1 MPSML
6 VINIKV
12 TMENR
17 IHPEAIF
24 IQLNTYCNAT
34 CINCPHIFTYKE
46 IHEKGSMNEKTWHK
60 ILADLIEMDYRGQ
73 VGFYLHHEP
82 LIDATLYDKIKEVN
96 SRTNAYVVIST
107 NGSLLNEGNRK
118 KLIEANPQKVHINI
132 NSGIEEEYEKS
143 MGLSFKNTI
152 KNIQDF
158 IQEAEGLIEIEINC
172 PVMEGYD
179 AKSLK
184 ILFPS
189 VKVNLD
195 NYANSRGGLLP
206 NLFGKVKGSH
216 FKVDDYCVQPSKNFN
231 ILFDGSVIVCCI
243 DWMHESKKDFCN
255 VNDYSII
262 ELYSKVRELEESFKE
277 GNYSKYKMC
286 ELCSSEMGFSKK
298 PDSDKKLQILITNH
312 HLLDYTGS
320 EILTFT
326 LANQLKNNGHQI
338 TVYSKYLDNMKQWF
352 DEKNIRVVNR
362 LESISGELFDV
373 AHIHH
378 NISAIEVRRW
388 FPKIPLVF
396 YSQGVLP
403 FLEHPPLINVDIQKY
418 VAISEEV
425 RDNIESFGIAPEKIE
440 IVRNLIDNK
449 LFYTSRPPNQV
460 PQNVLVISG
469 RIDQVKEQIIREAC
483 QEKGLGVEFL
493 GGRFGSVNQTILKEK
508 IECADIIFSLGRG
521 AIEAMIAG
529 RAVIIFD
536 YLGGDGMVT
545 VETYAEIQKNNFSGR
560 RFGYSYSKDEIVS
573 EIEKYDLDTI
583 ETVRNR
589 AVEDYSAFNASRKL
603 EKIYI
608 DAIKGTSENHL
619 SDEDMSLVEFTNNII
634 QETYNYAY
642 ESGFRNG
649 RAYLEATANARI
661 EKNILNELVENK
673 LNPTNDVNQEMKE
686 STTRDKVF
694 QKALVAKEKQN
705 LKALVELSQ
714 IHIKHQNYF
723 DAYLL
728 LQKVLKDNPV
738 HELAQKNLNLLNEQ
752 ITKKKKEIKWN
763 SKNSSDTLMNAE
775 RLIEKQNLSGAKE
788 KLFTVLNLEPQHIEA
803 LNDLSVVSILEKN
816 FDYAYELINVILRI
830 EHANEVA
837 QGNLKYLEEISS
849 N

>member
-1 MPSML
+1 MPSL
-6 VINIKV
+6 PVINIKV
-12 TMENR
+12 PMENR

-46 IHEKGSMNEKTWHK
+46 IHEKGSMSEKTWHK
-60 ILADLIEMDYRGQ
+60 ILSDLIEMDFRGQ

-82 LIDATLYDKIKEVN
+82 LIDVTLYDKIREVN

-107 NGSLLNEGNRK
+107 NGSLLSEGNRK
-118 KLIEANPQKVHINI
+118 KLINAKPHKVHINI

-143 MGLSFKNTI
+143 MGLNFKNTI
-152 KNIQDF
+152 KNAQNF
-158 IQEAEGLIEIEINC
+158 IQEAKGLVEIEINC

-179 AKSLK
+179 VKSLEK
-184 ILFPS
+184 LFPS

-195 NYANSRGGLLP
+195 YYANSRGGLLP
-206 NLFGKVKGSH
+206 DLFGKVKGSH

-243 DWMHESKKDFCN
+243 DWMHESKKEYGN
-255 VNDYSII
+255 VNDSSII
-262 ELYSKVRELEESFKE
+262 ELYLKVRELEEKFKK
-277 GNYSKYKMC
+277 GDYSKYKMC
-286 ELCSSEMGFSKK
+286 EFCSTEMGFIKNIDCN
-298 PDSDKKLQILITNH
+298 PKLKILITNH

-338 TVYSKYLDNMKQWF
+338 TVYSKYLDSMKQWF
-352 DEKNIRVVNR
+352 DEKNIRVVDR
-362 LESISGELFDV
+362 LESISCESFDV
-373 AHIHH
+373 VHVHH

-396 YSQGVLP
+396 YSQGILP
-403 FLEHPPLINVDIQKY
+403 FLEHPPLINVDIQKF

-425 RDNIESFGIAPEKIE
+425 RDNLKSFGIPQEKID
-440 IVRNLIDNK
+440 IVRNIIDSEKFSSCK
-449 LFYTSRPPNQV
+449 LSNEI

-545 VETYAEIQKNNFSGR
+545 LETYAEIQKNNFSGR
-560 RFGYSYSKDEIVS
+560 RFGYSYSKEEIIS
-573 EIEKYDLDTI
+573 EIEKYDLNTI
-583 ETVRNR
+583 EKVRNM
-589 AVEDYSAFNASRKL
+589 AVEDYSAFNASKKL

-608 DAIKGTSENHL
+608 DTIKGTSENHI
-619 SDEDMSLVEFTNNII
+619 SDEDMSLIEFTNNII
-634 QETYNYAY
+634 QETFNYAY
-642 ESGFRNG
+642 ESGFRSGRVSTLPVRQNG
-649 RAYLEATANARI
+649 AELITALNSEFNIAFEDNNLFGAYQSIKKLTAFDGGNTFTEKNITVLNEKRNELRSQIGWNSKISTQNLVKAEKLI
-661 EKNILNELVENK
+661 EKNK
-673 LNPTNDVNQEMKE
+673 LDE
-686 STTRDKVF
+686 
-694 QKALVAKEKQN
+694 A
-705 LKALVELSQ
+705 
-714 IHIKHQNYF
+714 
-723 DAYLL
+723 
-728 LQKVLKDNPV
+728 
-738 HELAQKNLNLLNEQ
+738 
-752 ITKKKKEIKWN
+752 
-763 SKNSSDTLMNAE
+763 
-775 RLIEKQNLSGAKE
+775 E
-788 KLFTVLNLEPQHIEA
+788 KLLVHILGFEPEHIEA
-803 LNDLSVVSILEKN
+803 LIDLSVVEILKEN
-816 FDYAYELINVILRI
+816 YELAESVLEDILKMNPG
-830 EHANEVA
+830 HEVA
-837 QGNLKYLEEISS
+837 IENYEYLKRMLQKKETVNY
-849 N
+849 